1 MALSKSV
8 KKTKIHELLV
18 VQVHSRTEIFKKSR
32 QNRTCEINLTK
43 FYFQYFPEKLKFRYL
58 HEMVHI
64 SK

>member
-32 QNRTCEINLTK
+32 QNRTCEIKLTK
-43 FYFQYFPEKLKFRYL
+43 FYFEYFPEKLKFTYL

-64 SK
+64 PK

>member
-8 KKTKIHELLV
+8 KKTKIHELFV

-43 FYFQYFPEKLKFRYL
+43 FYFEYFPEKLKF
-58 HEMVHI
+58 
-64 SK
+64 

>member
-18 VQVHSRTEIFKKSR
+18 QLHSRTEIFKKSR

-43 FYFQYFPEKLKFRYL
+43 FYFQYFPAKLKFRYL

>member
-8 KKTKIHELLV
+8 KKTKIHELL

-32 QNRTCEINLTK
+32 QNRTCEINLTR
-43 FYFQYFPEKLKFRYL
+43 FHFEYFLEKLKFTYL

-64 SK
+64 PK